1 MDTPIESDLQSS
13 QTPRY
18 GCFWIAGWIGALI
31 ITALVVG
38 DLFGSRGLDG
48 PFGGILWLLVQA
60 TCLITCI
67 VGSCRAMFD
76 RNMIAAQRKG
86 MWILT
91 LYPLFI
97 ILVMIAL
104 NN

>member
-1 MDTPIESDLQSS
+1 MQNK
-13 QTPRY
+13 PRHDNHTSGY

-38 DLFGSRGLDG
+38 EWLGSPRFDG
-48 PFGGILWLLVQA
+48 PFGGIIWLIVQA
-60 TCLITCI
+60 TCLITCL

-76 RNMIAAQRKG
+76 SSINANQRKR

-91 LYPLFI
+91 LYPLFTLFI
-97 ILVMIAL
+97 MIVL
-104 NN
+104 SN